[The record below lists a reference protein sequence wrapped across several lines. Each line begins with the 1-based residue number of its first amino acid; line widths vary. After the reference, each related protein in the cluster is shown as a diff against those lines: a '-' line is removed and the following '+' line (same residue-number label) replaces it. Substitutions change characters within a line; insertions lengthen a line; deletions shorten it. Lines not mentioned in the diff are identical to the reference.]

1 MGTVS
6 KAAPQGAAGWFAVLT
21 AVVIFALF
29 AARLPVIADGDTI
42 RVAWDWVPSLG
53 VTLSFYLDGL
63 SLLFVLLI
71 TGVGAAVF
79 LYSGTYMQGHPR
91 LRRFYLYLVAF
102 MLSMLGLVLADNLIT
117 LFVFWELTT
126 ITSYLLIGFESHKA
140 EARRSALQA
149 LLVTGLGGLA
159 MLAGFLMIGAI
170 GGTYELSELIAQ
182 GDAIAGHAMYAP
194 ILVLVLLG
202 AFTKS
207 AQFPFHFW
215 LPNAMS
221 APTPVSAYLHSATM
235 VKAGIYLMAR
245 MHPLL
250 GGTEAWGLI
259 LASVGAITAVWGAL
273 SALRQTDLKLML
285 AQTTVMGLGTLTMF
299 LAADIQI
306 ALAAAVTFIV
316 VHALYKAALFMV
328 VGILDHEVGTREAD
342 ALGGLGRLMPVTA
355 IAAGAAAF
363 SMAGFPPFL
372 GFIGKE
378 LKYEGALAM
387 TAGPG
392 VVVLAAVVA
401 NALMVAVAG
410 IVAVR
415 PFWGGPFRGPR
426 RPHRLPWRL
435 GAAPL
440 MLAALGLL
448 FGVAPD
454 LVGGTVV
461 GPAVEAISDR
471 TVSVTLK
478 LWHGINLPLVLSIL
492 TFLLGIAVFARQK
505 AVRGLLVRLRT
516 VAPMTGDRG
525 YDATMTALA
534 QFAVWQTRVL
544 QGGSLRRYL
553 QIVFAALAVAVGT
566 TLVLRDAAVWP
577 AAWPA
582 GPAYLWG
589 VAAMIVA
596 AAWMIVT
603 TGSRLA
609 AICALGVI
617 GFGVALLFVMFGAPD
632 LAMTQIMVETLTV
645 IIVALVMIKLPGFKG
660 AAHPGR
666 IGRARDAVISIAV
679 GGLATALILAVV
691 DAPMDLRIT
700 DYYAAESAVT
710 AFGRNI
716 VNVILVDFRALDTL
730 GEIAVVAIAGF
741 ACYALIKLRAGTP
754 GTEDR

>member
-1 MGTVS
+1 MS
-6 KAAPQGAAGWFAVLT
+6 KAAPQGVAGWFAVLI
-21 AVVIFALF
+21 AVVGFALF
-29 AARLPVIADGDTI
+29 ATYLPVIADGETI

-53 VTLSFYLDGL
+53 VALSFYLDGL
-63 SLLFVLLI
+63 SLLFALLI

-91 LRRFYLYLVAF
+91 LGRFYLYLVAF

-126 ITSYLLIGFESHKA
+126 VTSYLLIGFESHKA

-259 LASVGAITAVWGAL
+259 LASVGAVTAVWGAL

-392 VVVLAAVVA
+392 IVVVAAVVA

-415 PFWGGPFRGPR
+415 PFWGGPFRAPR

-440 MLAALGLL
+440 TLAALGLL

-505 AVRGLLVRLRT
+505 TVRGLLVRWRAS
-516 VAPMTGDRG
+516 APMTGDRG
-525 YDATMTALA
+525 YDATMDAVA
-534 QFAVWQTRVL
+534 RFAVWQTRVL

-553 QIVFAALAVAVGT
+553 QIVFAALAVSVGA
-566 TLVLRDAAVWP
+566 TLVLRDSAVWP
-577 AAWPA
+577 AAWPS

-666 IGRARDAVISIAV
+666 IGRTRDAVISIAV

-691 DAPMDLRIT
+691 DAPLDLRIT

-741 ACYALIKLRAGTP
+741 ACYALIRLRAGTP
-754 GTEDR
+754 GKEDR